1 MPPRWPRQPD
11 RADPAFRRL
20 DDRMTFATHVAAFAA
35 VNSGLWFFRVAGEK
49 LSTAAVPGGLPGTP
63 AITLVWAI
71 ALVAH
76 SKSPSSLLSP
86 TARASGDGGGADERH
101 RPRAAGRRLRA

>member
-76 SKSPSSLLSP
+76 GIYVFAIAQYPDVAPPPSQ
-86 TARASGDGGGADERH
+86 GGTGFGSN
-101 RPRAAGRRLRA
+101 PGK